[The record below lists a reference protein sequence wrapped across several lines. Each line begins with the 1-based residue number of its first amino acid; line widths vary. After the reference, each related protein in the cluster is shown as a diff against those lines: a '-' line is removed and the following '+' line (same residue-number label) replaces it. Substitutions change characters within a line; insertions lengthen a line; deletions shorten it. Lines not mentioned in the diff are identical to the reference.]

1 MALGQ
6 KIIEIIE
13 NRRKSKLLNSKGPI
27 GEFYKTGG
35 NSKLYDV
42 LMDSNDLIIDIGG
55 YKGEWTA
62 NMLIKYG
69 CKSIIYEPIPN
80 FANICKDKFRFN
92 KNVEVINAAVGGSTR
107 KTFFSFADN
116 GTSEFVNNTDDKI
129 EADVLD
135 IAEILDM
142 HKSEIGCIKMN
153 IEGGEYELLE
163 RLIESNKI
171 KRIKSLLIQF
181 HTQPENFESRY
192 IEIQN
197 KLKLTHRQKFSHYMV
212 WESWEIKD

>member
-6 KIIEIIE
+6 KIIDIIE
-13 NRRKSKLLNSKGPI
+13 NRRKIKLLKSEGEI
-27 GEFYKTGG
+27 GEFYRTGG

-42 LMDSNDLIIDIGG
+42 LIDSNDLIIDIGG

-69 CKSIIYEPIPN
+69 CKSVIYEPIPN
-80 FANICKDKFRFN
+80 FANICKEKFRFN
-92 KNVEVINAAVGGSTR
+92 KNVAVINAAVGGSTR
-107 KTFFSFADN
+107 KTYFSFADN
-116 GTSEFVNNTDDKI
+116 GTSEFVNNTVDKI
-129 EADVLD
+129 EADVID
-135 IAEILDM
+135 IAEILEM
-142 HKSEIGCIKMN
+142 NKLEIGCIKMN

-171 KRIKSLLIQF
+171 SKIKALLIQF
-181 HTQPENFESRY
+181 HRQPENFESRY
-192 IEIQN
+192 NEIQS

-212 WESWEIKD
+212 WELWEIID